1 MMLIPLAIG
10 TLVAVGLIVA
20 VSVVSSRSSRPAS
33 NALVGTRAAAFDLPA
48 LHGRTVRAP
57 YRHGQPTVLLFMA
70 SWCGPCRAEV
80 PQVVDY
86 LAHHDV
92 DNVQVVG
99 VDTAD
104 QRTGALAFVA
114 QDHVGFPVVFDPNSS
129 VASSF
134 GLSALPDTVFVRGS
148 GTVADVV
155 VGPVSDANLAAGIRA
170 IR

>member
-10 TLVAVGLIVA
+10 TLVAVALIVA
-20 VSVVSSRSSRPAS
+20 LSIVSSRSPSPSS
-33 NALVGTRAAAFDLPA
+33 NALVGTRAASFDLPA
-48 LHGRTVRAP
+48 LQGRALRAP

-70 SWCGPCRAEV
+70 SWCGPCQVEI
-80 PQVVDY
+80 PHVVDY

-92 DNVQVVG
+92 GNVQVVG

-114 QDHVGFPVVFDPNSS
+114 RDHVGFPVVFDPNSS

-134 GLSALPDTVFVRGS
+134 GLAALPDTVFVRAS
-148 GTVADVV
+148 GTVAGVV
-155 VGPVSDANLAAGIRA
+155 VGPVSDASLAAGIRA

>member
-10 TLVAVGLIVA
+10 TLVAVALIVA
-20 VSVVSSRSSRPAS
+20 VSVLSSRSPSPSS
-33 NALVGTRAAAFDLPA
+33 NAVVGTRAVAFDLPA
-48 LHGRTVRAP
+48 LHGSAVRSP

-70 SWCGPCRAEV
+70 SWCGPCRVEI
-80 PQVVDY
+80 PHVVDY
-86 LAHHDV
+86 LAHHDLGDV
-92 DNVQVVG
+92 RVVG

-104 QRTGALAFVA
+104 QRTGALAFVNR
-114 QDHVGFPVVFDPNSS
+114 DHVSFPVVFDPNSS

-134 GLSALPDTVFVRGS
+134 GLAALPDTVFVKAS

-155 VGPVSDANLAAGIRA
+155 VGPVSDTSLAAGIRA